1 MVKRKYSDDHQVSE
15 DDGSVYEGSARKPA
29 RKSRSTVKK
38 GKTRRVD
45 DGAASDHEFDGGT
58 GEVRRH
64 ALSRHT
70 ITSVESICAAL
81 LDWYTGVHESRGM
94 PWRKPYD
101 PSLGQDERSQRAYEV
116 RTVLLVHAPL
126 SCGSKVWVSE
136 IMLQQ
141 TQVVTVIPYYN
152 KWMAR

>member
-15 DDGSVYEGSARKPA
+15 DDDGSVYEGSARKPA
-29 RKSRSTVKK
+29 KKSRSAVKK
-38 GKTRRVD
+38 GKTRRVGGD
-45 DGAASDHEFDGGT
+45 ATSEPESDGYT

-81 LDWYTGVHESRGM
+81 LDWYAGVHESRGM

-101 PSLGQDERSQRAYEV
+101 PSLGRDERSQRAYEV
-116 RTVLLVHAPL
+116 RTVLIVHAPL
-126 SCGSKVWVSE
+126 SHVVRRCGCPRSCCNRPK
-136 IMLQQ
+136 
-141 TQVVTVIPYYN
+141 
-152 KWMAR
+152 